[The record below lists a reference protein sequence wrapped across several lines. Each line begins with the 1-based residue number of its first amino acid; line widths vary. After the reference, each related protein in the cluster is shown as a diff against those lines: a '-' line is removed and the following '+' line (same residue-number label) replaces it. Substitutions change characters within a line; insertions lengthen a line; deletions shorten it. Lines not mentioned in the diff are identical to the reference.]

1 MYEFYYK
8 YKKRKYNTKLL
19 FTDIDRLVFKNKTD
33 DVYEDFYDDK
43 NLFDFSDY
51 TRDSKLFYLAK
62 IAGNKNI
69 CFHKLKYSFQH
80 FRCRMQPFSRTTY
93 NILHL

>member
-43 NLFDFSDY
+43 NLFDFSD
-51 TRDSKLFYLAK
+51 
-62 IAGNKNI
+62 
-69 CFHKLKYSFQH
+69 
-80 FRCRMQPFSRTTY
+80 SRFKAF
-93 NILHL
+93 LPC

>member
-51 TRDSKLFYLAK
+51 TRDSKLF
-62 IAGNKNI
+62 
-69 CFHKLKYSFQH
+69 
-80 FRCRMQPFSRTTY
+80 
-93 NILHL
+93 